1 MVKKKSLTAASSST
15 TGGAAAKS
23 SSTLPKKI
31 SSDAPPPAPVPPAPP
46 SSIAKPGDWLASSIT
61 KRDEKR
67 ARSLGLVSSDEG
79 NVILPGAISRPN
91 PPAGFTVVFLSFLY
105 RGLSLPA
112 HEFLLRLLRTYEIQ
126 LWQLTPNSILHVV
139 VFITLCGAF
148 LGIEPH
154 FGLWK
159 KIFYVKR
166 YSSSNGSFVIG
177 GVGFVARSEV
187 NYFSFPM
194 RESVQGWRLKWF
206 YVKDSLTT
214 ESQFPRF
221 ADVLEAKPKDSWK
234 NTLSPDER
242 AGADELF
249 AKFLRIKE
257 ADGQTMIGTEVAA
270 VFLKR
275 RVQPVMA
282 RVRPMWLYS
291 GPKDET
297 RINIAELSE
306 KELLDEV
313 RRLTL
318 FSQEDSI
325 PLISSYTPLDAN
337 HPPSEIRK
345 LPMPALLSADD
356 ACDTEGSVR
365 DDDADRDAFADAA
378 VEEARASPA
387 KRSTG
392 GFADEDDLFDI
403 DEGFVEPPAKKAKS
417 GAAPPDVAASEASVP
432 KAAPA
437 AQVSTA
443 SSLCKGKGAPST
455 ATARTPPS
463 DLRGVISSLEAFAS
477 QFTSLEAEKVRL
489 QKEVKSSSS
498 KLDGAFKIAAEA
510 RQEVDS
516 LKEELGKLREKLREE
531 EATRLAAEARAAEKD
546 ELLRQSSLA
555 LLEAANIPADA
566 MDKIPNNSPAN
577 GVSMTLASHQLT
589 RELLEKGKGVMARMH
604 SMIFPK
610 ISQDKTLGQLIDAF
624 AVNTKEVIEVFKRTS
639 RTYGA
644 VLAFQLMMGHGFK
657 ADIEEMSKELPKE
670 EDGRFV
676 DLSTFKASAVF
687 PVPAFVDDSSG
698 ALSEDDRVQRMK
710 DRITQLEKDL
720 RSTYALAA
728 IIKKKCEIAADVER
742 YALTELHKAT
752 ESLNFIALNR
762 AEESKRIHE
771 RVHALTQLSS
781 AEEIFWREHSKASAV
796 AQFQDRVH
804 QVHHF
809 FDKCYKALRI
819 RDLVRAQVFAGARFT
834 LALVLARYPS
844 ADLLTIANAVGD
856 LETLYPK
863 VLLPANIIV
872 DKLEKESKVPEE

>member
-1 MVKKKSLTAASSST
+1 MPGHHT
-15 TGGAAAKS
+15 
-23 SSTLPKKI
+23 
-31 SSDAPPPAPVPPAPP
+31 PPAPP
-46 SSIAKPGDWLASSIT
+46 GSIAKPGDWLPSSIT

-67 ARSLGLVSSDEG
+67 TRSLGLISSDEG
-79 NVILPGAISRPN
+79 NVILPGAISQPN
-91 PPAGFTVVFLSFLY
+91 PLAGFTMVFLSFLY

-112 HEFLLRLLRTYEIQ
+112 YEFLHRLLRTYDIQ
-126 LWQLTPNSILHVV
+126 LWQLTPNSILHVA
-139 VFITLCGAF
+139 VFITLCEAF

-177 GVGFVARSEV
+177 GVGFVARSKV

-206 YVKDSLTT
+206 YVKDSSTT
-214 ESQFPRF
+214 ESQLPCF
-221 ADVLEAKPKDSWK
+221 ADVFEAKPKDSWK
-234 NTLSPDER
+234 NILSPDER
-242 AGADELF
+242 AAADELF

-282 RVRPMWLYS
+282 RVLPMWLYS

-325 PLISSYTPLDAN
+325 PLISSYTPLDAD
-337 HPPSEIRK
+337 HPPSEGRGSSVPVDFHTVESTGPESEHDDPIDSEAVHTD
-345 LPMPALLSADD
+345 LPSSADD

-365 DDDADRDAFADAA
+365 DDDTDRDAFVNAA
-378 VEEARASPA
+378 VEETRASPV

-403 DEGFVEPPAKKAKS
+403 DEGFVEPPPKKAKS
-417 GAAPPDVAASEASVP
+417 GAAPLDVAASEASAP

-443 SSLCKGKGAPST
+443 SSHSKGKDVPST
-455 ATARTPPS
+455 AAATTPPS
-463 DLRGVISSLEAFAS
+463 GVISSLEAFAS
-477 QFTSLEAEKVRL
+477 QFTSLEADKVRL

-498 KLDGAFKIAAEA
+498 KLDGAVKIAAEA

-516 LKEELGKLREKLREE
+516 LKEELGKLKEKLKEE
-531 EATRLAAEARAAEKD
+531 EASRLAAEARAAEKD

-555 LLEAANIPADA
+555 LLEAANIPANA
-566 MDKIPNNSPAN
+566 LDKIPNTSPAN

-589 RELLEKGKGVMARMH
+589 RELLEKGKGAMARMH
-604 SMIFPK
+604 SMIFPE
-610 ISQDKTLGQLIDAF
+610 INQDKTLGQLIDAF
-624 AVNTKEVIEVFKRTS
+624 AVDTKEVIE
-639 RTYGA
+639 
-644 VLAFQLMMGHGFK
+644 
-657 ADIEEMSKELPKE
+657 
-670 EDGRFV
+670 
-676 DLSTFKASAVF
+676 VF

-710 DRITQLEKDL
+710 DRIAQLEKDL

-728 IIKKKCEIAADVER
+728 IIKKKGEIAADVER

-752 ESLNFIALNR
+752 ESLNSNLLN
-762 AEESKRIHE
+762 
-771 RVHALTQLSS
+771 
-781 AEEIFWREHSKASAV
+781 
-796 AQFQDRVH
+796 
-804 QVHHF
+804 
-809 FDKCYKALRI
+809 
-819 RDLVRAQVFAGARFT
+819 
-834 LALVLARYPS
+834 
-844 ADLLTIANAVGD
+844 IANAVGD

-863 VLLPANIIV
+863 VLMPANIIV
-872 DKLEKESKVPEE
+872 DKLENDSKVPEEKETPQG